1 MLRYRL
7 LCSCGSFSPAMLP
20 LSTPRRQLSTLPPQT
35 FPAVLPLSMLLT
47 QPFSC
52 CAAAFHAAPA
62 APNTAAAASLLPC
75 CRFQCC
81 CRSLFLL
88 RCCFPCRA
96 WPFLYYRQQLC
107 RPVLT
112 ASAAPPEPRAHIP
125 KHADNS
131 SPAYISIS
139 AQAAARS
146 PPAQSRAL

>member
-62 APNTAAAASLLPC
+62 APNTAAAT
-75 CRFQCC
+75 F
-81 CRSLFLL
+81 FLL
-88 RCCFPCRA
+88 RCRFPRRA
-96 WPFLYYRQQLC
+96 GSSQHCCGSF
-107 RPVLT
+107 
-112 ASAAPPEPRAHIP
+112 
-125 KHADNS
+125 
-131 SPAYISIS
+131 SPAMLPLSMLLP
-139 AQAAARS
+139 QPFPAALLLSLPRLAVS
-146 PPAQSRAL
+146 LLPAAIMPPGSHGFSGSTRTESSHSETC